1 MGAPVLS
8 RSALMRI
15 PDWEELNPR
24 SNPRDDQEDEVA
36 AAAAAAAAPPPPS
49 DHEPNK
55 RVETKV
61 AVSDLQKQRDK
72 RS

>member
-24 SNPRDDQEDEVA
+24 PNPGDDQEDEV
-36 AAAAAAAAPPPPS
+36 AAAAAPPPPS
-49 DHEPNK
+49 DHEPKK
-55 RVETKV
+55 RAETKV
-61 AVSDLQKQRDK
+61 EISDLQKQRDK